1 MSSSPAPSS
10 PDPGGVPATPGPSA
24 AGVSGSGAA
33 AGGPVLVLGATGT
46 QGGAVAHALL
56 QAGIGVRALVRDPAS
71 AGSAALADAGAELVR
86 GDLTDES
93 SLERAFGDVG
103 RVYAVTTPFGP
114 NGAEA
119 EVEQGAAIVRAAE
132 AVGLDWLLLASVASA
147 GRAPVPHFESKAR
160 IEAALRRSAVPW
172 TVIAPS
178 YFYENVLGAAR
189 DAATTGELPLPLPS
203 DVPLHQVALAD
214 LGHLVA
220 DVLGRRDEH
229 LGFRVE
235 VAGDAPTPAE
245 MAAALG
251 ARHVWTSLDEV
262 RARSEDLGAMYTFL
276 TDPGYGIDVAA
287 VRARYPEVPWT
298 RFADWAAGVVADGAT
313 A

>member
-10 PDPGGVPATPGPSA
+10 PDP
-24 AGVSGSGAA
+24 A

-56 QAGIGVRALVRDPAS
+56 GAGVGVRALVRDPAS
-71 AGSAALADAGAELVR
+71 ARAAALADAGAELVR
-86 GDLTDES
+86 GDLTDEA
-93 SLERAFGDVG
+93 SLERAFADVG

-114 NGAEA
+114 DGAAA

-160 IEAALRRSAVPW
+160 IEAALRASDVPW

-189 DAATTGELPLPLPS
+189 DAAASGELPLPLPS

-214 LGHLVA
+214 LGGVVA
-220 DVLGRRDEH
+220 AVLGRRDEH
-229 LGFRVE
+229 LGHRVE

-245 MAAALG
+245 MAAAFG
-251 ARHVWTSLDEV
+251 AHHVWTSLDEV
-262 RARSEDLGAMYTFL
+262 RARSADLGAMYTFL

-287 VRARYPEVPWT
+287 VRARYPEVEWT
-298 RFADWAAGVVADGAT
+298 RFADWAAGVVGDGGAPGTGAGTT